1 VEGVS
6 VVRTLL
12 IAVGIV
18 AASVWVGS
26 LVCLA
31 LVANVSRKVL
41 GPGERVELFRRVGRV
56 YGIVGTVSLLVGIG
70 VAAALS
76 WPPGEWTATGNVAAA
91 LCATLVVLTGVGM
104 AQARRMTTLRQLAV
118 GRPHGS
124 DAARKVAR
132 GSLVAGVLRAS
143 IAAVTLALVVL
154 AAQFLS
160 VVV

>member
-1 VEGVS
+1 MS

-56 YGIVGTVSLLVGIG
+56 YGIVGTGSLLVGKSTVPAG
-70 VAAALS
+70 
-76 WPPGEWTATGNVAAA
+76 TAE
-91 LCATLVVLTGVGM
+91 
-104 AQARRMTTLRQLAV
+104 RLAEQNFE
-118 GRPHGS
+118 GDFERP
-124 DAARKVAR
+124 
-132 GSLVAGVLRAS
+132 RAERPFN
-143 IAAVTLALVVL
+143 IELALVFEDVEAAFASAIENGASALREPHVTQWGQTVAYVRDPFGTLIEL
-154 AAQFLS
+154 ATPTD
-160 VVV
+160 